1 MVERLLFSTNRKV
14 TQKIKTEVE
23 LVLTDGTVLNG
34 AMFMHADQR
43 VLDLVNDERRLVP
56 FASFDGPLKVINKAM
71 IAHITPVERA
81 GNTGPTG

>member
-1 MVERLLFSTNRKV
+1 MYSTNRII

-43 VLDLVNDERRLVP
+43 VLDLVNDERRFVP
-56 FASFDGPLKVINKAM
+56 FSRFDGPVKVINKAM
-71 IAHITPVERA
+71 IAQITPVERA
-81 GNTGPTG
+81 GNTDPTG

>member
-43 VLDLVNDERRLVP
+43 VLDLVNDERRLYQR
-56 FASFDGPLKVINKAM
+56 SL
-71 IAHITPVERA
+71 
-81 GNTGPTG
+81 